1 MPIVA
6 RNSFT
11 VSEIDPIQG
20 FEKIFIFTNK
30 FPPVKGI
37 IALHNTLNGPALG
50 GLRLH
55 NYANFHDGMRD
66 ALQLARAM
74 TFKNAI
80 MDLPYGGGKSIIFST
95 SKCSRNDT
103 LEIFAEVLNYLNGKY
118 LTTDDVG
125 TSVKDMYFLR
135 KFTPFAR
142 GLHSNGT
149 QIPAT
154 SYGVYQAIKATLNY
168 YSNVKNLNGFKV
180 VVNGLGKVGYPL
192 CQYLHKEG
200 CVLYV
205 NDKINELVA
214 KAVQEFNAIPIN
226 LNDTHPFEADIFSPC
241 ALGNTVDEALLSKL
255 HVKYI
260 IGGENNP
267 LASQEIERI
276 LLKKNIVYIP
286 DYLSNAGGVIDI
298 ACEGEN
304 YSEEFVLSN
313 ISKIYDKTI
322 DILSKAHSAH
332 KTPLEICNEYVH
344 AQLNLVAQDIE
355 VCAWNALHNELAF
368 I

>member
-6 RNSFT
+6 RNSFAI
-11 VSEIDPIQG
+11 SEIDTIQG

-30 FPPVKGI
+30 YPPVKGI

-50 GLRLH
+50 GLRLY
-55 NYANFHDGMRD
+55 NYASFQDGMRD
-66 ALQLARAM
+66 VLQLARAM

-80 MDLPYGGGKSIIFST
+80 MDLPYGGGKSVIFST
-95 SKCSRNDT
+95 SKCGRNDT
-103 LEIFAEVLNYLNGKY
+103 LEIFAEVLNYLKGKY

-142 GLHSNGT
+142 GLHSNGS

-168 YSNVKNLNGFKV
+168 YSNVKKLNGLKV

-200 CVLYV
+200 CILYV
-205 NDKINELVA
+205 NDKINELVT
-214 KAVQEFNAIPIN
+214 KAVQEFDAIPIN
-226 LNDTHPFEADIFSPC
+226 LDNTSPFDADVFSPC
-241 ALGNTVDEALLSKL
+241 ALGNTVDEALLSKM

-267 LASQEIERI
+267 LASPEIEKI

-298 ACEGEN
+298 ACEGKN
-304 YSEEFVLSN
+304 YSEAFVLSN

-322 DILSKAHSAH
+322 DILSKAHSTH

-344 AQLNLVAQDIE
+344 AQLNLVAKDI
-355 VCAWNALHNELAF
+355 VFPWNTLHSELAF